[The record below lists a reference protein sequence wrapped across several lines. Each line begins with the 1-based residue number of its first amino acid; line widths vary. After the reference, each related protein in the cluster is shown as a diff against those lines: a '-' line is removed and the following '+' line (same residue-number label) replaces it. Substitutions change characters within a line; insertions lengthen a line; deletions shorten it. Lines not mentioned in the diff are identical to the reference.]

1 MTTATLDDVVVSIP
15 LDREDAN
22 QFVAAV
28 KTVVQGCSKSKGD
41 IAHSPF
47 TGTVCITPIEGGIRF
62 EATDSYKAVVV
73 VWTDPRIRA
82 SIGEHPVVVS
92 ADDLLSV
99 VPAAKELRVPAG
111 TPSAVSVLHLTL
123 TTGRFAGI
131 GTRTLVGDT
140 GKLRSCS
147 HTDIEFPN
155 ILSFFTADAPADE
168 GRSVLYSADRLA
180 AVSKMVATIGK
191 DATVKVLPGD
201 GPMKPT
207 RFVSHVPGL
216 SCEAVLMPM
225 RGE

>member
-15 LDREDAN
+15 LDREDAS

-41 IAHSPF
+41 ITHSPF
-47 TGTVCITPIEGGIRF
+47 KGAVRITPIDGGIRF
-62 EATDSYKAVVV
+62 EATDSYKAVFV
-73 VWTDPRIRA
+73 VWTDPRIQA
-82 SIGEHPVVVS
+82 SSGGSIVVS
-92 ADDLLSV
+92 ADDLLSTL
-99 VPAAKELRVPAG
+99 PTLKELRLPAG
-111 TPSAVSVLHLTL
+111 SNLNTPVLHLTVAS
-123 TTGRFAGI
+123 GRFAGL
-131 GTRTLVGDT
+131 GTRTLAGDT
-140 GKLRSCS
+140 GKQRSCS
-147 HTDIEFPN
+147 HTAVDFPN
-155 ILSFFTADAPADE
+155 ILSFFTPGSPVDE

-180 AVSKMVATIGK
+180 AVAKMVATVGK
-191 DATVKVLPGD
+191 DAKVKVLPGD

>member
-22 QFVAAV
+22 QFIAAV

-47 TGTVCITPIEGGIRF
+47 KGTVRITPIDGGIRF
-62 EATDSYKAVVV
+62 EATDSYKAVFV

-82 SIGEHPVVVS
+82 SSGRSIVVS
-92 ADDLLSV
+92 ADDLSSTL
-99 VPAAKELRVPAG
+99 PTAKELRLPAG
-111 TPSAVSVLHLTL
+111 SNLNTPVLHLSL

-131 GTRTLVGDT
+131 GTRTLAGDT
-140 GKLRSCS
+140 GKQRSCS
-147 HTDIEFPN
+147 HTDIDFPN
-155 ILSFFTADAPADE
+155 ILSFFTADAPTDE
-168 GRSVLYSADRLA
+168 GRSVRYSADRLA
-180 AVSKMVATIGK
+180 AVSKMVATLGK

>member
-47 TGTVCITPIEGGIRF
+47 KGTVRITPIDGGIRF

-82 SIGEHPVVVS
+82 SSGGSVVVS

-123 TTGRFAGI
+123 TTGRFAGV

-140 GKLRSCS
+140 GKQRSCS
-147 HTDIEFPN
+147 HTDIDFPN

-180 AVSKMVATIGK
+180 AVSKMVATLGK
-191 DATVKVLPGD
+191 DAKVKVLPGD
-201 GPMKPT
+201 GPSKPT
-207 RFVSHVPGL
+207 RFISHVPGL

-225 RGE
+225 RGN

>member
-47 TGTVCITPIEGGIRF
+47 KGAVRITPIEGGIRF
-62 EATDSYKAVVV
+62 EATDSYKAVFV

-82 SIGEHPVVVS
+82 SSGGSVVVS
-92 ADDLLSV
+92 TDDLLSV

-111 TPSAVSVLHLTL
+111 TSSAVSVLYLTL
-123 TTGRFAGI
+123 TTGRFAGV

-140 GKLRSCS
+140 GKQRSCS
-147 HTDIEFPN
+147 HTDIDFPN

-180 AVSKMVATIGK
+180 AVSKMVATLGK

-207 RFVSHVPGL
+207 RFISHVPGL

-225 RGE
+225 RGN